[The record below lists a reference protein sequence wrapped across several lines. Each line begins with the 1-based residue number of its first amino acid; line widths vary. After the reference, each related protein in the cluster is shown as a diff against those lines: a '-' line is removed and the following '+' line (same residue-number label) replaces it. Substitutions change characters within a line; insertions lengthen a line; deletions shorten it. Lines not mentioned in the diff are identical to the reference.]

1 MTITDVGDALR
12 RRKTSCVQL
21 VEECLARIEEKNPD
35 LNAFITVM
43 ANSAR
48 SRAAELDKELANGI
62 DRGPLHGIPIAHKD
76 LICVKGQRCTSGSK
90 VFEDYVPDFDATV
103 AVRLHEAGAVTLGKT
118 GLHEI
123 AYGITSANPHFGVIR
138 NSHDRERIPGG
149 SSGGSGVAV
158 STGMALMATG
168 TDTGGSIRI
177 PASFCGVAGL
187 KPTYG
192 RVSRFGVKPLGMSLD
207 HIGPLAQTVRDAA
220 IAYHAMAGY
229 DNRDPSSSR
238 RPVSGYVPPAPCS
251 IAGLRIGIPM
261 NYYLNAVDPEVREA
275 FDRMARLSESL
286 GARMVSVKA
295 PDVEALNVVARTLL
309 LVEASAVYEPYLA
322 DREKFG
328 DDVLALLDQ
337 GRLVPATAYVNAQRL
352 RRHFIQEWRLLF
364 DAVDCLLTPTTP
376 TAAPLIGQKQM
387 ELDGE
392 VHDVRLAT
400 TRFMRGI
407 NVLGLPA
414 LSIPCGKT
422 AGGLPMGLQIVGRA
436 FEEDMVLRVG
446 AALED
451 EIRDSTLNPH
461 FPIVRQN
468 PTLRVENG
476 D

>member
-1 MTITDVGDALR
+1 MTITEAGTALR
-12 RRKTSCVQL
+12 RRTTSCIQL
-21 VEECLARIEEKNPD
+21 VEDCLAKIEDMNPD

-43 ANSAR
+43 ADSAR
-48 SRAAELDKELANGI
+48 SRAAELDKELANGV

-90 VFEDYVPDFDATV
+90 VFEEYVPDFDATV
-103 AVRLHEAGAVTLGKT
+103 AVRLHDAGAVTLGKT

-158 STGMALMATG
+158 ATGMALMATG

-177 PASFCGVAGL
+177 PASFCGVVGL

-192 RVSRFGVKPLGMSLD
+192 RVSRHEVKPLGMSLD
-207 HIGPLAQTVRDAA
+207 HIGPLTQTVRDAA
-220 IAYHAMAGY
+220 IAYNAMAGY
-229 DNRDPSSSR
+229 DDRDPSSNR
-238 RPVSGYVPPAPCS
+238 RPTAKYVPPAPCS
-251 IAGLRIGIPM
+251 IAGLRIGIPR
-261 NYYLNAVDPEVREA
+261 NYYLDAVAPEVRAA
-275 FDRMARLSESL
+275 FDRMAKLSESL
-286 GARMVSVKA
+286 GAELVPVQV
-295 PDVEALNVVARTLL
+295 PDVDALNVVARTLL
-309 LVEASAVYEPYLA
+309 LVEASAVFEPYLA
-322 DREKFG
+322 SREKFG

-337 GRLVPATAYVNAQRL
+337 GRLVPATDYFNAQRL
-352 RRHFIQEWRLLF
+352 RRHFIQEWGLIF
-364 DAVDCLLTPTTP
+364 DTVDCLLTPTTP

-387 ELDGE
+387 ELDGQM
-392 VHDVRLAT
+392 HDVRLAT
-400 TRFMRGI
+400 TRFMRAI

-422 AGGLPMGLQIVGRA
+422 TGGLPIGLQIVGRA
-436 FEEDMVLRVG
+436 FEEDMALRLG

-461 FPIVRQN
+461 FRP
-468 PTLRVENG
+468 
-476 D
+476 